1 MRKVF
6 IILLSSILLVSFG
19 IAQTE
24 SGGVIPQK
32 HKKQC
37 SKTAIKAGYIS
48 TKNSILD
55 ESFEDGIPAD
65 WSLYTMEDPSTWTT
79 TTDQAHTG
87 TTSAYHEDID
97 AVCDNWLVTPQL
109 TIDNAAYFFKVW
121 QYEVYSTY
129 YETHEIVVSTG
140 SGDPADGDF
149 TSVIY
154 EGAGAEETWEEIVV
168 SLAEFEGLDI
178 YIGFHYIGEYAD
190 QWSIDDLTVS
200 TVSLHDLGVTEIN
213 FTSTILN
220 FENRAIISLHN
231 YASSTES
238 GFELNLTIMDE
249 NAVIVFNETETV
261 GSIAPNGD
269 LDSEIFLSGIDELGV
284 YSVTAT
290 VILPEDE
297 NLANNILTGSMEM
310 VEQGWFIPEID
321 SPVDQYL
328 GSSAIDPDNMDF
340 YCLGGN
346 PDGVKVYIF
355 DYDMGEWSTGADLP
369 AYSSLGGAAYANGK
383 IYAHR
388 GDGGA
393 KADPTS
399 DFWRYDISTD
409 TWTIAAS
416 SPVALRWVKMIS
428 NPDNNYLYLVGGR
441 TASATVNT
449 IYAYNIQEDTWSEA
463 SSMPIAAFGSS
474 VVFQDGKLFV
484 IGGYD
489 ENNNLLSEV
498 QIGTFSESNPLSIT
512 WSTESANYPMPIYKA
527 QAATFGDGKIIVA
540 GGTDAS
546 VDVWT
551 PVADTYLYDI
561 EEDVWIQQQDQVI
574 PILGGFEGTAYID
587 PSKEEEV
594 ITLLNVGGYDG
605 SNIYTGFEAFI
616 GFYFNIPAVTDLVC
630 TILPDANSVDLSW
643 DFDGFPNFEQFNIYR
658 SSDGVNFEIIGT
670 SLSESYEDIA
680 LENGYYYYKVTAV
693 CDGEEG
699 PESNIAEIDIWV
711 SISEYGI
718 ALTNVFPNPTKE
730 KINIQSADNIKNLKV
745 FDIYGR
751 SIRDIYPNTKQYI
764 LNVEE
769 LKGTYMLQIQTN
781 KGVEKMKIIV
791 N

>member
-1 MRKVF
+1 MRKLL
-6 IILLSSILLVSFG
+6 IILLSFILLVSFG

-24 SGGVIPQK
+24 SSGIIPQK
-32 HKKQC
+32 HKKQW
-37 SKTAIKAGYIS
+37 SKTSVKAGYTP

-65 WSLYTMEDPSTWTT
+65 WSLYTIGDPSTWTT
-79 TTDQAHTG
+79 TTAQAHSG
-87 TTSAYHEDID
+87 TTSAYHDDTD

-129 YETHEIVVSTG
+129 YETHEIVVSMG

-154 EGAGAEETWEEIVV
+154 EGAGAEEAWEEIVV
-168 SLAEFEGLDI
+168 SLAEYDGQDI

-190 QWSIDDLTVS
+190 QWSIDDLTIS
-200 TVSLHDLGVTEIN
+200 TVSMHDLGVTEIN
-213 FTSTILN
+213 FTSTIQN
-220 FENRAIISLHN
+220 FENSAIISIHN

-238 GFELNLTIMDE
+238 GFNLNFTVVDE
-249 NAVIVFNETETV
+249 NSVTVYDETETV

-269 LDSEIFLSGIDELGV
+269 LDFQMNIWDVDEIGV
-284 YSVTAT
+284 YTVTAT
-290 VILPEDE
+290 VILPDDE
-297 NLANNILTGSMEM
+297 NPANNVLTGSMEIY
-310 VEQGWFIPEID
+310 EQGWLIPEVD

-328 GSSAIDPDNMDF
+328 GSSAIDPDNMNF

-346 PDGVKVYIF
+346 PDGLMVKIF
-355 DYDMGEWSTGADLP
+355 NYDSGEWSTAADLP

-383 IYAHR
+383 VYAHR

-399 DFWRYDISTD
+399 DFWMYDPNTD
-409 TWTIAAS
+409 TWTTVAP
-416 SPVALRWVKMIS
+416 SPVALRWIKMIS
-428 NPDNNYLYLVGGR
+428 NTDNNHLYLVGGR
-441 TASATVNT
+441 TASSTVNT
-449 IYAYNIQEDTWSEA
+449 IYAYNIQDNTWAEA
-463 SSMPIAAFGSS
+463 SSMPIAVFGAS

-489 ENNNLLSEV
+489 EDNNLLSEV
-498 QIGTFSESNPLSIT
+498 QIGTFSESDPLSIT
-512 WSTESANYPMPIYKA
+512 WSTESADYPMPIYKA
-527 QAATFGDGKIIVA
+527 QAGTFGDGKIIVA

-551 PVADTYLYDI
+551 PVAETYLYDI
-561 EEDVWIQQQDQVI
+561 EEDVWVQQQDQVI
-574 PILGGFEGTAYID
+574 PILGGFEGTAYIN
-587 PSKEEEV
+587 PSGDEEV
-594 ITLLNVGGYDG
+594 IILLNVGGYDG
-605 SNIYTGFEAFI
+605 SSVYTGFEVFI
-616 GFYFNIPAVTDLVC
+616 GLYSYIPAITNLVC
-630 TILPDANSVDLSW
+630 TILPDANTVDLSW
-643 DFDGFPNFEQFNIYR
+643 SFDGFPNFEQFNIYR
-658 SSDGVNFEIIGT
+658 SSDGENYEIIGT
-670 SLSESYEDIA
+670 SLIESYEDIA

-699 PESNIAEIDIWV
+699 PESNVAEIDVWV
-711 SISEYGI
+711 TILENGI
-718 ALTNVFPNPTKE
+718 AITNVYPNPTKD
-730 KINIQSADNIKNLKV
+730 NIQIHSVDNIQNLKV

-751 SIRDIYPNTKQYI
+751 IIKDFDPNTKQYI
-764 LNVEE
+764 MNVEE

-781 KGVEKMKIIV
+781 NGIERMKIIV
-791 N
+791 K